1 MSHKHIFGLGFAL
14 VLAATGC
21 GSSVNSSTQTVTM
34 SAVGASG
41 QNGTAIL
48 LDNGNGTT
56 SVTLA
61 TSGGT
66 DSGSQAA
73 HIHTGT
79 CGSNGPVY
87 APLSNVT
94 NGGSQSTVTY
104 SLSTLTGG
112 KYYINIHN
120 SVTAATIQACGQIQ

>member
-1 MSHKHIFGLGFAL
+1 MSHKFTFGIGFAFAIA
-14 VLAATGC
+14 LAGC

-34 SAVGASG
+34 QAVGASG

-61 TSGGT
+61 TTGGT
-66 DSGSQAA
+66 DSGSQPA

-87 APLSNVT
+87 AALTNVN
-94 NGGSQSTVTY
+94 NGGSQSTVNYT
-104 SLSTLTGG
+104 LSTLTGG

-120 SVTAATIQACGQIQ
+120 SVTNANIQACGQIQ